1 MGRVANNQVEHFT
14 LQDLTLSAAPSNFKA
29 KLELEA
35 TVNAESSPVSLN
47 PDPIELFR
55 FPIPGVGIAIKGIF
69 SLGATVSYDVGTSA
83 TFAGTATV
91 DFGLQ
96 ASLPDGAK
104 VSADI
109 VNPDQ
114 SSATGWGG
122 SSLDPIFQVTKIEAS
137 IKLSAFSQ
145 PKVEFGIDLDN
156 VGHVDVAVAM
166 KLPEISSTL
175 AADYGMSLRGISHL
189 PSTSPYLPHHPW
201 HPKSYTTFPNPKH
214 QTIPH

>member
-1 MGRVANNQVEHFT
+1 MVLFAYHQVEHFS

-35 TVNAESSPVSLN
+35 TVNAETSPVSLN
-47 PDPIELFR
+47 PDAIELFR

-83 TFAGTATV
+83 TFAGTATA

-109 VNPDQ
+109 MNPDQ
-114 SSATGWGG
+114 SSASGWGG

-137 IKLSAFSQ
+137 LKLSAYSQ
-145 PKVEFGIDLDN
+145 PKVEFGVKLDN
-156 VGHVDVAVAM
+156 VGDVEIAVAM

-175 AADYGMSLRGISHL
+175 TADYGMSLLGRSHL
-189 PSTSPYLPHHPW
+189 SSNLPSLTSPSLAP
-201 HPKSYTTFPNPKH
+201 
-214 QTIPH
+214 